1 MTLRLG
7 FVGVGR
13 WARKLAA
20 AFRACGAEIICHDRQ
35 TKPEGVHPADRPSL
49 DGFGFWMPWAS
60 QLQSPA
66 VDAMIV
72 VAPPE
77 ATTAVAL
84 ACAEAGKP
92 VMATKPLF
100 DHPKNIRAPF
110 YVDFWR
116 LWSKAYDSIRRL
128 PPHVRGESV
137 WLSGPGP
144 ERGFPGGLDYGPHV
158 MAAIFDAFPAARLVN
173 CSNVTSDGLTGE
185 SFHCEFYDK
194 RRDYT
199 VVCEFGNGS
208 EVPVRTMWS
217 ESETPTH
224 IGSEEKSAVLQRFC
238 QSFLN
243 DVSEGFVD
251 TRLLELS
258 RRGMEELRKIREMAK

>member
-13 WARKLAA
+13 WARKLAD

-84 ACAEAGKP
+84 ACAKAGKP

-100 DHPKNIRAPF
+100 DHPKSIRAPF

-116 LWSKAYDSIRRL
+116 LWARAHKVPTKLEYR
-128 PPHVRGESV
+128 
-137 WLSGPGP
+137 LSGRGP
-144 ERGFPGGLDYGPHV
+144 FRGFPGVFDYGPHV
-158 MAAIFDAFPAARLVN
+158 MAALLDHVTLTEPLELVATLPN
-173 CSNVTSDGLTGE
+173 STDGDL
-185 SFHCEFYDK
+185 FRMQIALQDN
-194 RRDYT
+194 RRIEL
-199 VVCEFGNGS
+199 EFGNGAAEPKRVIWGAVETATCIGTQPKL
-208 EVPVRTMWS
+208 EVMTS
-217 ESETPTH
+217 
-224 IGSEEKSAVLQRFC
+224 FC

-243 DVSEGFVD
+243 DVSEGYVD

-258 RRGMEELRKIREMAK
+258 RRGMEELRKIREMSKPSG